1 MSSQRTAD
9 AAELANFFILSLPA
23 FLRSDQIEKHMSQ
36 MRRSMIEVYRLSGT
50 KIVPVILNLIADFL
64 A

>member
-1 MSSQRTAD
+1 M
-9 AAELANFFILSLPA
+9 LSA
-23 FLRSDQIEKHMSQ
+23 SDINSRYFL

-50 KIVPVILNLIADFL
+50 KIVPVILDLIADFL